1 MDLKYFFTSLK
12 KFKRNSTLKLNEKT
26 FIIILLSFST
36 LFGDNTWDII
46 QEAILTPKCT
56 MCHFSGSSF
65 AEQSGLI
72 LTADVA
78 YNELIN
84 TIPHNVHAA
93 EDGLELVGTNGISS
107 LYSSFLWEKINAP
120 NYEHFYEDHPEYGSI
135 MPIGLNFLTNGEL
148 EFIRQW
154 IISGAPETG
163 EVADESLLSDT
174 TTFSPPEFE
183 QLEIPDNGLQ
193 VHIPPFNVP
202 PQFERELFYY
212 VELDTQD
219 YVYINRV
226 TTTMRPGSH
235 HFVLY
240 TYDETGLNN
249 LPQPNIYRDIYNFD
263 GTINND
269 VLYQMGFQKFISG
282 SQTRLY
288 DYTFP
293 EGVALKVD
301 PSFGFDLNS
310 HYANYTNDTIIGEV
324 YNNFYFSD
332 PDEVDRVAEILDF
345 INLEIDLPPNQETII
360 SKTFWIDEEYGVP
373 VNIFQLWSHAHRLN
387 TQFKIFRV
395 KEDDPNFRE
404 LVYISYDWEHPPV
417 MRYDPPM
424 SLDINEGL
432 ELEATYFNNTNE
444 TVSFGLLSTDEM
456 MVLFGL
462 FYTGTQLKNDDDP
475 NTSLTFSLHGNYP
488 NPFNPMTQVRY
499 ELPED
504 KFVSIA
510 IYDVMGRKVRSLM
523 NMNKTAGYHTIRWDA
538 RNDMGE
544 SVSAGMYIYTI
555 EAGVFRATKKM
566 VLLK

>member
-1 MDLKYFFTSLK
+1 M
-12 KFKRNSTLKLNEKT
+12 
-26 FIIILLSFST
+26 
-36 LFGDNTWDII
+36 LFGNNTWDII

-72 LTADVA
+72 LTEDVA
-78 YNELIN
+78 YDELIN
-84 TIPHNVHAA
+84 ATPQNVHAA
-93 EDGLELVGTNGISS
+93 DDGLELVGTNGISS

-135 MPIGLNFLTNGEL
+135 MPIGLDFLTNGEL
-148 EFIRQW
+148 EFVRQW

-174 TTFSPPEFE
+174 TVFSPPEFE

-219 YVYINRV
+219 YVYVNRV

-240 TYDETGLNN
+240 TYDETGVNN

-263 GTINND
+263 GTTNNE
-269 VLYQMGFQKFISG
+269 VLYQMQFQKFISG

-293 EGVALKVD
+293 EGVALKID

-332 PDEVDRVAEILDF
+332 PDEVERVAEILDF
-345 INLEIDLPPNQETII
+345 INLDLDLPPNQETIV
-360 SKTFWIDEEYGVP
+360 SKTFWIDDEYGIP
-373 VNIFQLWSHAHRLN
+373 VNIFQLWAHAHKLN
-387 TQFKIFRV
+387 TQFKIFRL
-395 KEDDPNFRE
+395 KEDNPNFRE

-417 MRYDPPM
+417 MKYDPPM
-424 SLDINEGL
+424 ALNINEGL
-432 ELEATYFNNTNE
+432 ELEATYFNSTNE

-462 FYTGTQLKNDDDP
+462 FYTGNQLNNDDETYIP
-475 NTSLTFSLHGNYP
+475 SALLLHGNYP
-488 NPFNPMTQVRY
+488 NPFNPITNIEYEIAKDEFVRVTVY
-499 ELPED
+499 DILGNIVNNL
-504 KFVSIA
+504 VST
-510 IYDVMGRKVRSLM
+510 KQPS
-523 NMNKTAGYHTIRWDA
+523 GYKSIQWNAANNVGHP
-538 RNDMGE
+538 
-544 SVSAGMYIYTI
+544 VSAGVYLYSI
-555 EAGVFRATKKM
+555 EVGDFRQTKKM
-566 VLLK
+566 ILLK

>member
-1 MDLKYFFTSLK
+1 M
-12 KFKRNSTLKLNEKT
+12 
-26 FIIILLSFST
+26 
-36 LFGDNTWDII
+36 LFGHNTWDII

-72 LTADVA
+72 LTEDVA
-78 YNELIN
+78 YDELIN
-84 TIPHNVHAA
+84 VTPQNVHAA
-93 EDGLELVGTNGISS
+93 DDGLELVGTNGISS

-135 MPIGLNFLTNGEL
+135 MPIGLDFLTNGEL

-174 TTFSPPEFE
+174 TVFSPPEFE
-183 QLEIPDNGLQ
+183 QLEIPENGLQ

-219 YVYINRV
+219 YVHVNRV

-240 TYDETGLNN
+240 TYDETGVNN

-263 GTINND
+263 GTTNNE
-269 VLYQMGFQKFISG
+269 VLYQMQFQKFISG

-332 PDEVDRVAEILDF
+332 PDEVERVAEILDLV
-345 INLEIDLPPNQETII
+345 NLDIDLPPNQETII
-360 SKTFWIDEEYGVP
+360 SKTFWIDDEYGIP
-373 VNIFQLWSHAHRLN
+373 INIFQLWSHAHKLN

-395 KEDDPNFRE
+395 KEDNPNFRE
-404 LVYISYDWEHPPV
+404 LIYISYDWEHPPV
-417 MRYDPPM
+417 MKYDPPM
-424 SLDINEGL
+424 ALNINEGL

-456 MVLFGL
+456 MVVFGL
-462 FYTGTQLKNDDDP
+462 FYTGDQLNNDDDIHI
-475 NTSLTFSLHGNYP
+475 SSSFLLHGNYP
-488 NPFNPMTQVRY
+488 NPFNPVTNIEYDLVKDEFVRVKVY
-499 ELPED
+499 DILGNIVNNLVNTNQSSGY
-504 KFVSIA
+504 KSIQ
-510 IYDVMGRKVRSLM
+510 
-523 NMNKTAGYHTIRWDA
+523 WDA
-538 RNDMGE
+538 TNNQGHH
-544 SVSAGMYIYTI
+544 VSAGVYLYSI
-555 EAGVFRATKKM
+555 EVGDFRQTKKM
-566 VLLK
+566 ILLK